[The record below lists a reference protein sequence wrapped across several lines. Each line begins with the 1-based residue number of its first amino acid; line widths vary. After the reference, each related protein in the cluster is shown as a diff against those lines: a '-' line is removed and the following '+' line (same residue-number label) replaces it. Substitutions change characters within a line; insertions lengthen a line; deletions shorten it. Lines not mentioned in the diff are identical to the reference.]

1 MEENM
6 ITSIKI
12 CNAGTFNDKGAKI
25 DNLKK
30 LISFMVQMVVEK
42 LLLVVF

>member
-1 MEENM
+1 M

-12 CNAGTFNDKGAKI
+12 CNDGTFNDKGAKI

-30 LISFMVQMVVEK
+30 STRLSILAK
-42 LLLVVF
+42 